1 MDSKNQKRNTEFDL
15 FKLHVPNED
24 IGSRSYIKVYGK
36 NLFGNLKI
44 IINEILKQNK
54 EKISHLSK
62 RIAKRLNTHYDT
74 VLKMLR
80 NRSNDKW
87 IAIPVIVEL
96 FKEWKISY
104 HKSDQE
110 VLNKKSQLQNYFE
123 KFGCGSK
130 EQNEVKVVRHLD
142 LTLAKIAG
150 AHLADGHLLKEK
162 TFGGCS
168 YKIIIIDEYKNN
180 LEAFSRWLNDAFD
193 INVKIEKAKCN
204 AWKINIQNKIIGRY
218 LEIFLDF
225 PCGKKTFFDMP
236 QIIQNSKND
245 IKEAFAL
252 GFMTFDGCVET
263 DRSISLGIMCKKL
276 RNQLSEILKE
286 NGLNIKKIKKKN
298 VFHIKTSVL
307 PKSDLQQW
315 QTFFELNTEKWY
327 KLNDMIHGFKGNVVS
342 LDQAL
347 EVFSKTYNGTSTN
360 KVNLKQ
366 IILMLKELNVSDKYF
381 LANKL
386 KVGVSTL
393 YRYIH
398 ILENA
403 NILKRSKYPKK
414 INLSNFHPSYVRVSL
429 KRDFIISLFKKL
441 KLKAY
446 LRRQLA
452 TILGVSKTTV
462 NNWAQ
467 YRHNIPLTK
476 LKQLLTLANIELKD
490 SNIVGFNRL
499 VFTYNSNIKE
509 WRVPYRPYL
518 ANHYI

>member
-1 MDSKNQKRNTEFDL
+1 
-15 FKLHVPNED
+15 
-24 IGSRSYIKVYGK
+24 
-36 NLFGNLKI
+36 
-44 IINEILKQNK
+44 
-54 EKISHLSK
+54 
-62 RIAKRLNTHYDT
+62 
-74 VLKMLR
+74 
-80 NRSNDKW
+80 
-87 IAIPVIVEL
+87 
-96 FKEWKISY
+96 
-104 HKSDQE
+104 
-110 VLNKKSQLQNYFE
+110 
-123 KFGCGSK
+123 
-130 EQNEVKVVRHLD
+130 
-142 LTLAKIAG
+142 
-150 AHLADGHLLKEK
+150 
-162 TFGGCS
+162 
-168 YKIIIIDEYKNN
+168 
-180 LEAFSRWLNDAFD
+180 
-193 INVKIEKAKCN
+193 
-204 AWKINIQNKIIGRY
+204 
-218 LEIFLDF
+218 
-225 PCGKKTFFDMP
+225 
-236 QIIQNSKND
+236 
-245 IKEAFAL
+245 
-252 GFMTFDGCVET
+252 
-263 DRSISLGIMCKKL
+263 
-276 RNQLSEILKE
+276 
-286 NGLNIKKIKKKN
+286 
-298 VFHIKTSVL
+298 
-307 PKSDLQQW
+307 
-315 QTFFELNTEKWY
+315 
-327 KLNDMIHGFKGNVVS
+327 MIHGFKGNVVS